1 MSPHEA
7 FVNWLLPYAAIGF
20 GLLLTVA
27 VAVGI
32 VAVTSTKNRGD

>member
-7 FVNWLLPYAAIGF
+7 FINWLLPYAAIGL
-20 GLLLTVA
+20 GLLLTIA

-32 VAVTSTKNRGD
+32 AAVTSTKKRGD